1 MDFIERLFGFA
12 PDGGNGMVE
21 FALIV
26 VPLIAGGV
34 LWLRRQRV
42 RNRREA
48 STRADA

>member
-21 FALIV
+21 FALMV
-26 VPLIAGGV
+26 APLLAGGV

-42 RNRREA
+42 RSRREA

>member
-26 VPLIAGGV
+26 APLLAGGL

-42 RNRREA
+42 RSRREA
-48 STRADA
+48 SARGDA

>member
-12 PDGGNGMVE
+12 PDGGNGMLE
-21 FALIV
+21 LALIV
-26 VPLIAGGV
+26 APLLAGVV

-42 RNRREA
+42 RNTREA